1 MARRSTLSSG
11 NTFQS
16 LKPLG
21 NAIKF
26 SSLPKIKS
34 RRLSTPKKALK
45 TSLTPSSKKNF
56 PLQTLEMPSK
66 EKEVDLQKFTSTP
79 YARSSP
85 ITKPQKSRILK
96 ILLWRKEEKEGLV
109 VLKIKNP
116 MFKEI
121 LNNQAL
127 ILKRNKLFRAQMKKE
142 FKMVCW
148 MFQVILL

>member
-1 MARRSTLSSG
+1 
-11 NTFQS
+11 
-16 LKPLG
+16 
-21 NAIKF
+21 
-26 SSLPKIKS
+26 
-34 RRLSTPKKALK
+34 
-45 TSLTPSSKKNF
+45 
-56 PLQTLEMPSK
+56 
-66 EKEVDLQKFTSTP
+66 
-79 YARSSP
+79 
-85 ITKPQKSRILK
+85 
-96 ILLWRKEEKEGLV
+96 V

>member
-1 MARRSTLSSG
+1 MAKRSTLSSG
-11 NTFQS
+11 NTFQP

-26 SSLPKIKS
+26 YSLPKIKS

-45 TSLTPSSKKNF
+45 TSLTSSSKKIS

-85 ITKPQKSRILK
+85 VTKPQKSRILT
-96 ILLWRKEEKEGLV
+96 IHL
-109 VLKIKNP
+109 
-116 MFKEI
+116 
-121 LNNQAL
+121 
-127 ILKRNKLFRAQMKKE
+127 
-142 FKMVCW
+142 
-148 MFQVILL
+148 